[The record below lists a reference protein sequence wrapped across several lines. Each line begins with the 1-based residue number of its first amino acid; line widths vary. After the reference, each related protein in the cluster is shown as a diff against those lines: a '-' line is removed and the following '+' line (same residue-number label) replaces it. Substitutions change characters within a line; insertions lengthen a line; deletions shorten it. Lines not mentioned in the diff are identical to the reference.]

1 FFFQTVLVLFGFGA
15 RYGAGS
21 GCGLSSF
28 ERTSRSLRMRGDIGT
43 RSAAITFR
51 SRAISAAGRH
61 RRVQRWASTKAP
73 TAGCSVPPLSTAL
86 TTTLDISQKAGR
98 AEAPQSSVRPVI
110 FAF

>member
-1 FFFQTVLVLFGFGA
+1 
-15 RYGAGS
+15 
-21 GCGLSSF
+21 
-28 ERTSRSLRMRGDIGT
+28 MRGDIGT

-51 SRAISAAGRH
+51 SSAISAAGRH
-61 RRVQRWASTKAP
+61 RRVQRWASTKEP

-110 FAF
+110 FAFLEPMDQKAIGPAPRQRADPTGYLKERPG